1 MKPTTTNPLI
11 TSSYF
16 LVGVATAIIV
26 LQFIASRLIPFPYV
40 SDSEMLS
47 AFDHIKI
54 WSLVSLGAFRLLA
67 LLLLATWTGQLL
79 QRAFPNPSLPVKRTL
94 RAIAVIGLTLYGYGV
109 LTHMWPLHFFG
120 GCIVAALIQ
129 GYHVQ
134 VDRIPYHEKRELV
147 PICGAFAIVFL
158 GLYILDRHR
167 WIGIF
172 AMMPFAHYMLQLSYN
187 TIIQRRME
195 KRWIKPTVFVLSIL
209 SFLCALYL
217 LFQNLFDSWGQLSIY
232 YLMPI
237 WAVLVQ
243 PVVVYPFIRKKA
255 WLRNN

>member
-1 MKPTTTNPLI
+1 MDNRNPLAA
-11 TSSYF
+11 SSCF

-40 SDSEMLS
+40 SDTEMLS

-54 WSLVSLGAFRLLA
+54 WFLVGLGAFRHLA
-67 LLLLATWTGQLL
+67 LLLLATWIGQLL

-94 RAIAVIGLTLYGYGV
+94 RAIAVIGLTLYSYGV

-134 VDRIPYHEKRELV
+134 VDRIPYHEKRELEPV
-147 PICGAFAIVFL
+147 SGAFAIVVL

-172 AMMPFAHYMLQLSYN
+172 AMLPFAYYMLLLSYN

-195 KRWIKPTVFVLSIL
+195 KRWIKPAVIVLSIL
-209 SFLCALYL
+209 SFLCALYVL
-217 LFQNLFDSWGQLSIY
+217 IHDLSDSWGRLSIY

-243 PVVVYPFIRKKA
+243 PVIAYPFIRRWQKKHA
-255 WLRNN
+255 EI